1 MLPSQTISLTIP
13 RNWVDLYETIW
24 KPDYFPKW
32 VSGLRETTL
41 EQDGSYW
48 KAVGA
53 ESTLKIRFTDHNPY
67 GVMDRYIETGF
78 GKETAV
84 PMRVV
89 GNEEGSEVLI
99 TIFRQPFTSEEKF
112 AEAVATLQRDLQTL
126 HSLLTT

>member
-32 VSGLRETTL
+32 IGALSETTL
-41 EQDGSYW
+41 EQDGTWW
-48 KAVGA
+48 KIVGA
-53 ESTLKIRFTDHNPY
+53 ESAKKIRFTDHNPY
-67 GVMDRYIETGF
+67 GVMDRYVDTGF
-78 GKETAV
+78 GKEAVV

-112 AEAVATLQRDLQTL
+112 AEEIATVQQDLQRL
-126 HSLLTT
+126 HTLLTT